1 MATDMVMATA
11 TVMAST
17 AMGIMKTIANLR
29 FGNASPQNFEEN
41 NSGPMTSMPSRR
53 QWMLKRGF
61 DMAVSAI
68 LLVALCLPLLLLWLL
83 SSVSTGR
90 NGLFK
95 QQRIGRYGKPF
106 FLYKFRS
113 LKGTE
118 HNDIHDMVAHET
130 GFGRWLRKTKLDELP
145 QLWNVLKGDMS
156 LVGPR
161 PDVPGYAD
169 KLVGEDRIVLQV
181 RPGITGPA
189 TLKYRHEDSLL
200 QAQPNPNHYND
211 TVLWPDKV
219 AINKRY
225 VRKWRFTTDLLYLW
239 QSIFGR

>member
-1 MATDMVMATA
+1 
-11 TVMAST
+11 
-17 AMGIMKTIANLR
+17 
-29 FGNASPQNFEEN
+29 
-41 NSGPMTSMPSRR
+41 MTSMPRCR
-53 QWMLKRGF
+53 HLLLKRVF
-61 DMAVSAI
+61 DV
-68 LLVALCLPLLLLWLL
+68 LVALPLLILLSIPLVILWLL
-83 SSVSTGR
+83 ASVSTGR
-90 NGLFK
+90 NGLFR
-95 QQRIGRYGKPF
+95 QRRIGRYGKPF

-113 LKGTE
+113 LKGGE
-118 HNDIHDMVAHET
+118 HRDIHDMVAHET
-130 GFGRWLRKTKLDELP
+130 AFGRWLRKTKLDELP

-169 KLVGEDRIVLQV
+169 ALVGDDRIILHM

-189 TLKYRHEDSLL
+189 TLKYKNEDMLL

-225 VRKWRFTTDLLYLW
+225 VREWRFGKDLEYLW
-239 QSIFGR
+239 RSVFGGRAKQT